1 MSSINTLPMKVNA
14 IRVVTAS
21 ACVWIFISSISF
33 AQYPG
38 GTGTTGATDGSGR
51 GTGSAGVQTGGG
63 PDTSQS
69 GSPQPINIFASQ
81 ANVTTTTTT
90 TTTAATTTSGGEK
103 KQKPQKKSKKTTKQS
118 QATTSPSPTAS
129 PR

>member
-1 MSSINTLPMKVNA
+1 MKLLNA
-14 IRVVTAS
+14 VRPALSLALAVTVICTCRVADG
-21 ACVWIFISSISF
+21 
-33 AQYPG
+33 QYPG

-69 GSPQPINIFASQ
+69 SNANQPFNIFGRRQ
-81 ANVTTTTTT
+81 DVTTTTTANT
-90 TTTAATTTSGGEK
+90 SATTNTGSERSK
-103 KQKPQKKSKKTTKQS
+103 KQTRKVHKKSSKTSKQS
-118 QATTSPSPTAS
+118 QATTSPSASAS

>member
-1 MSSINTLPMKVNA
+1 MKLLNA
-14 IRVVTAS
+14 IRPALSLALAVTVICTCRVADG
-21 ACVWIFISSISF
+21 
-33 AQYPG
+33 QYPG

-69 GSPQPINIFASQ
+69 PNAQPFNIFGPRHD
-81 ANVTTTTTT
+81 VTTTTTANT
-90 TTTAATTTSGGEK
+90 SATTNTGSERSK
-103 KQKPQKKSKKTTKQS
+103 KQTRKVHKKSSKTSKQS
-118 QATTSPSPTAS
+118 QATTSPSPSAS